1 MAKWNIDVAGVGRIV
16 GEAGRTAGHFEGEL
30 KSISFHLESA
40 MKAAGTL
47 DFGGESETPEVGLVG
62 MTLGQYATAQQ
73 SDLAF
78 IVARADKSLQGAV
91 DATEEYNKGALD
103 MAANAQGEALKA
115 PSIDLDGPG
124 KKGAK

>member
-1 MAKWNIDVAGVGRIV
+1 MTKWNINTAGVGRIV
-16 GEAGRTAGHFEGEL
+16 GEAGRSAGHFQGEL
-30 KSISFHLESA
+30 KAISSHLESA

-62 MTLGQYATAQQ
+62 VTLGQYATAQQ
-73 SDLAF
+73 SDIAF

-91 DATEEYNKGALD
+91 DATEAYNKGDLD
-103 MAANAQGEALKA
+103 MAANAQDKALKA
-115 PSIDLDGPG
+115 PYIDLDGPS